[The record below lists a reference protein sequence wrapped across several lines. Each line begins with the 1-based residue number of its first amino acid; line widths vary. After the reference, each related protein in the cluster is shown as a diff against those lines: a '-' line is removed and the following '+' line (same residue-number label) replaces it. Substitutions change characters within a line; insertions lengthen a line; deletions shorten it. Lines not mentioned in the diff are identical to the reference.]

1 MRARFVW
8 TRTSSLCLCA
18 AVALGCGG
26 ASAAAPAETSPECT
40 VALRLEQAPTPPGSP
55 TPDTPWTAVS
65 LVLLCDDRAP
75 QVAQLRTEMGAC
87 FESAAPGDA
96 MLAATCWWAG
106 SGGEWSVTRVGA
118 AEGGELVAHRR
129 ESDEGEAGPSAP
141 VEVARMPIPEHA
153 RLRGLR

>member
-1 MRARFVW
+1 MRALTTLSFP
-8 TRTSSLCLCA
+8 LCA
-18 AVALGCGG
+18 LVALGCGG
-26 ASAAAPAETSPECT
+26 ASAAAPTETSPECT
-40 VALRLEQAPTPPGSP
+40 VALRMEPAPAPPSSP

-75 QVAQLRTEMGAC
+75 QISELRTEMGAC
-87 FESAAPGDA
+87 FETAAPGDA

-118 AEGGELVAHRR
+118 AGAAELVAHRR
-129 ESDEGEAGPSAP
+129 ESDEAEAGPSAP